1 MVPMNELQTFARH
14 AATYVCNIATSHYER
29 LVPLRY
35 HTDEVVFGLELC
47 LQSFY
52 LLRKQATYA
61 EAFYNFKRSKVHQA
75 SGTLKPLS
83 RLDILVSVFFE
94 TILPFIR
101 IKLE

>member
-1 MVPMNELQTFARH
+1 MDFISQSGKISFYEMVPMNELQTFARH

-52 LLRKQATYA
+52 LLRK
-61 EAFYNFKRSKVHQA
+61 
-75 SGTLKPLS
+75 
-83 RLDILVSVFFE
+83 
-94 TILPFIR
+94 
-101 IKLE
+101 